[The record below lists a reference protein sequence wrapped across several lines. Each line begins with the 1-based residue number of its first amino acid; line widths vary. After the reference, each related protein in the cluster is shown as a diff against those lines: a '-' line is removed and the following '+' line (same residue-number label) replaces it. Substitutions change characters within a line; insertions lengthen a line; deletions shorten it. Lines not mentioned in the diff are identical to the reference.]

1 MSFLDNMARKIAEKQ
16 VEMEERR
23 AQVRAE
29 REAREAQETAIRQAR
44 VAEVVARQTA
54 ESVGNASEPSQ
65 GNGFCG
71 HCGAPIREGA
81 LFCYKCGT
89 KVPQQ
94 NPDAEVP
101 EESPEYLE
109 PLENPEEEVKEAPDT
124 PRGDENIAEV
134 E

>member
-16 VEMEERR
+16 VEMEDRR
-23 AQVRAE
+23 ARIRAE
-29 REAREAQETAIRQAR
+29 REAQRMQPPEAKT
-44 VAEVVARQTA
+44 VVASQGD
-54 ESVGNASEPSQ
+54 SPEPSVPA

-94 NPDAEVP
+94 VADAEVLEQEEAP
-101 EESPEYLE
+101 EHLE
-109 PLENPEEEVKEAPDT
+109 PIENPEEEVKEASDAPHD
-124 PRGDENIAEV
+124 DDNIPE
-134 E
+134 EE